1 MRSALPPLLLLLG
14 ACTATGGA
22 LIDDAGWDTSDTGAE
37 DTGEASDTGETEEPP
52 LDPMDFPVLLV
63 HGVNGAAENFDVMV
77 ENLVAA
83 GWPREHIYAYTFDD
97 PSWGCNLDNAF
108 TISAWV
114 ENILAETGQPRINL
128 VAHSMGTLS
137 SRYYIKNLGGTAFV
151 NTYATLGGMHHG
163 LDSACSPD
171 FPFKPCIWTEI
182 CSTGEFVTQL
192 NEPPSTPGDLHW
204 VSIYGTA
211 DESIPNESSYLA
223 GAENIEM
230 PEVEH
235 YGPDGLLEDAATF
248 DEVERVLQ
256 YPAW

>member
-1 MRSALPPLLLLLG
+1 MRSALPALLLLLG

-22 LIDDAGWDTSDTGAE
+22 LIDDASNDTSDTDQVNGD
-37 DTGEASDTGETEEPP
+37 DTGDTGETEEPA
-52 LDPMDFPVLLV
+52 LDPMDLPVLLV
-63 HGVNGAAENFDVMV
+63 HGVNGAAENYDVMV

-83 GWPREHIYAYTFDD
+83 GWPREAVYAYTFDD

-108 TISAWV
+108 SISEWV
-114 ENILAETGQPRINL
+114 EDILAETEQPRINL

-137 SRYYIKNLGGTAFV
+137 SRYFVKNLGGTALV

-163 LDSACSPD
+163 LESSCSPD

-182 CSTGEFVTQL
+182 CTTGEFVTQL

-211 DESIPNESSYLA
+211 DESIPNWSSHLD
-223 GAENIEM
+223 GAENIVM
-230 PEVEH
+230 PGVEH
-235 YGPDGLLEDAATF
+235 YGPNGLLEDAATF
-248 DEVERVLQ
+248 AEVKRVLQ
-256 YPAW
+256 YSTW